1 VVHDPSD
8 PSESRQVGQILKFR
22 RRRGVERRPARPSI
36 VPDESADELDDLAQY
51 EDEDVHID
59 YRHRMIMNVMAVVVV
74 ALLVGVGVW
83 LADTIADMEKIQDCT
98 MQGRQ
103 NCAPIEIPAPKQ
115 QQ

>member
-1 VVHDPSD
+1 VHEPSD
-8 PSESRQVGQILKFR
+8 SSETRPRGQVLKFR
-22 RRRGVERRPARPSI
+22 LRGSAGRQPARSAIAPH
-36 VPDESADELDDLAQY
+36 EGADEYDDLAQY
-51 EDEDVHID
+51 EVEDTHID

-83 LADTIADMEKIQDCT
+83 LADTIADMEKIQDCA

-103 NCAPIEIPAPKQ
+103 NCAPIEVPAPKQ